1 MRIPCFGQAG
11 HERLLRKRK
20 VADEVGVDAA
30 GTVAGLAPG
39 LVQETGRE
47 RGVEG
52 VQERPM
58 VDQAVPAA
66 KLGISRDL
74 SSVTGEVGNAAPGQ
88 PEHPQSAR
96 DAAEDDRV
104 ALGDVA
110 QGRTPRVAEHKREVE
125 ASGRQDD
132 RAASRGTSQDGDAGF
147 PARGEIDILL
157 GTPRTAHDDDRPP
170 AAPEAQRFAGG
181 PAFLRQ
187 AIEPTQESDVEG
199 EVLFRRG
206 EGPVDQLQKRAS
218 TTGPDHNTAVYLD
231 CAATTPLDPRVRA
244 VVMRHLDEEF
254 GNAGSRTHD
263 LGRRARRAVEHA
275 RDQVAAVVAAPR
287 GDVLFT
293 SGATE
298 SDNLAILG
306 LAAQGLATGRKH
318 VVSTA
323 IEHHAVLG
331 PLEALKARGF
341 AVTLV
346 APRAGGWVEPGA
358 IGEAVREDT
367 LLVSVMHVNNET
379 GVVQPIAGI
388 AERLGDHPAFFHV
401 DAAQGFA
408 RELDGL
414 RHPRIDLISVSGHK
428 IHAPK
433 GVGALVTRRRDG
445 ARPPLLPLMH
455 GGGQE
460 RGLRPGT
467 LPVALIAGLG
477 EAAALA
483 AAEATSRAARCRTIR
498 RLLLEGLA
506 PLRPAVNGDPSRT
519 LPHILNVS
527 FPGHDAED
535 VIEAWRD
542 LAAIS
547 DGAACTTQSRSCSHV
562 LTAMGLDARRR
573 DGAVRLSFCHLTPLP
588 DTTRMVAALSAGR
601 CA

>member
-1 MRIPCFGQAG
+1 MRIPCLREAG

-30 GTVAGLAPG
+30 GTVGGLAPG
-39 LVQETGRE
+39 LMQETGRE

-58 VDQAVPAA
+58 VNQAVPAA
-66 KLGISRDL
+66 KL
-74 SSVTGEVGNAAPGQ
+74 SVARNLPSAPGEVGDTAADQANSDG
-88 PEHPQSAR
+88 AR

-104 ALGDVA
+104 ALGDVG
-110 QGRTPRVAEHKREVE
+110 QGRTPRVAENQREVE
-125 ASGRQDD
+125 ASPRQDD
-132 RAASRGTSQDGDAGF
+132 RASPRGATQDGDAGF
-147 PARGEIDILL
+147 PARGEVDFLL
-157 GTPRTAHDDDRPP
+157 GTARAAQDDDRPP
-170 AAPEAQRFAGG
+170 AGPEAERFAGG
-181 PAFLRQ
+181 PAFLLRQ
-187 AIEPTQESDVEG
+187 AIEPAQERDVEG
-199 EVLFRRG
+199 EVLFRRD
-206 EGPVDQLQKRAS
+206 EGLVDQFQERAS
-218 TTGPDHNTAVYLD
+218 TTRRDHNTPVYLD
-231 CAATTPLDPRVRA
+231 CAATTPIDPRVRA

-263 LGRRARRAVEHA
+263 LGLRARRAVEHA
-275 RDQVAAVVAAPR
+275 RDQVAAVVAAAR

-306 LAAQGLATGRKH
+306 LAAHGQATGRRH

-346 APRAGGWVEPGA
+346 APRAGGWVEPSA
-358 IGEAVREDT
+358 IAEAVREDT

-379 GVVQPIAGI
+379 GVVQPIADI
-388 AERLGDHPAFFHV
+388 AERLRRRSAFFHV

-408 RELDGL
+408 KDLDAL

-445 ARPPLLPLMH
+445 VRPPLSPLMH

-483 AAEATSRAARCRTIR
+483 AEEAASRALRCRTIR

-506 PLRPAVNGDPSRT
+506 PLRPVVNGDPSRT
-519 LPHILNVS
+519 LPHILNLS
-527 FPGHDAED
+527 FPGHDAEG

-547 DGAACTTQSRSCSHV
+547 DGAACTTQSRTCSHV
-562 LTAMGLDARRR
+562 LSAMGLDERRR
-573 DGAVRLSFCHLTPLP
+573 DGAVRLSFSHLTPMP
-588 DTTRMVAALSAGR
+588 DTVRMAAALGAGR
-601 CA
+601 TE